1 MVKLN
6 SLGKL
11 NKAFHN
17 FDIPGLYYNIA
28 NHQNKSR
35 EELSMYL
42 VRITNCSNEQKN
54 NENINTDT
62 DDR

>member
-17 FDIPGLYYNIA
+17 FDILGLYYNIA
-28 NHQNKSR
+28 NHQNKNWVAFNV
-35 EELSMYL
+35 LG
-42 VRITNCSNEQKN
+42 SNNKQQ
-54 NENINTDT
+54 
-62 DDR
+62 